1 MTPQTAVFADRRDAG
16 RRLALALEFLRGQ
29 DPLVLA
35 LPRGGVPVGF
45 EVARA
50 LGAELDIL
58 LVRKIGAPRHEEY
71 GLGAVVD
78 GSNPQ
83 VIFNDDVMR
92 DVAPSAAYV
101 EEEIRRQLKEIERR
115 RSAYLG
121 NRPPSS
127 PTDRN
132 VVLVDDGIATG
143 GTIRAALRALRSLR
157 PRRLIVAIPV
167 APPDVLVGLRR
178 EADDVICLQS
188 PPNFRAVGLHYNDFG
203 QIGDEEVVSLLSAA
217 QPGRRTG

>member
-1 MTPQTAVFADRRDAG
+1 MTPKTPVFADRRDAG
-16 RRLALALEFLRGQ
+16 RRLACALEFLRGQ

-50 LGAELDIL
+50 LGAELDVL
-58 LVRKIGAPRHEEY
+58 LVRKIGAPGQEEY
-71 GLGAVVD
+71 GLGAVID

-83 VIFNDDVMR
+83 VILNDDVMR
-92 DVAPSAAYV
+92 YVAPSAAYV

-115 RSAYLG
+115 RNAYLG

-143 GTIRAALRALRSLR
+143 GTIRAALRALRRLG
-157 PRRLIVAIPV
+157 PRRLTVAVPV
-167 APPDVLVGLRR
+167 APEEAIADLRR
-178 EADDVICLQS
+178 EADAVVCLET
-188 PPNFRAVGLHYNDFG
+188 PPDFRAVGLHYEDFR
-203 QIGDEEVVSLLSAA
+203 QTTDEEVVDLLAA
-217 QPGRRTG
+217 ARPVRKTS

>member
-58 LVRKIGAPRHEEY
+58 LVRKIGAPGHEEY

-92 DVAPSAAYV
+92 DVAPSADYV

-127 PTDRN
+127 STDRN

-167 APPDVLVGLRR
+167 APPDVLVSLRR

-188 PPNFRAVGLHYNDFG
+188 PPNFRAVGLHYDDFS
-203 QIGDEEVVSLLSAA
+203 QIGDEEVVSLLGAA

>member
-1 MTPQTAVFADRRDAG
+1 MTPKTPVFADRRDAG
-16 RRLALALEFLRGQ
+16 RRLARALEFLRGQ

-50 LGAELDIL
+50 LGAELDVL
-58 LVRKIGAPRHEEY
+58 LVRKIGAPGQEEY

-83 VIFNDDVMR
+83 VILNDDVMR
-92 DVAPSAAYV
+92 YVAPSAAYV

-115 RSAYLG
+115 RNAYLG

-127 PTDRN
+127 PADRS

-143 GTIRAALRALRSLR
+143 GTIRAALRALRRLG
-157 PRRLIVAIPV
+157 PRRLTVAVPV
-167 APPDVLVGLRR
+167 APEDAIADLRR
-178 EADDVICLQS
+178 EADAVVCLET
-188 PPNFRAVGLHYNDFG
+188 PPDFRAVGLHYEDFR
-203 QIGDEEVVSLLSAA
+203 QTTDEEVVDLLAA
-217 QPGRRTG
+217 ARPVRKTS